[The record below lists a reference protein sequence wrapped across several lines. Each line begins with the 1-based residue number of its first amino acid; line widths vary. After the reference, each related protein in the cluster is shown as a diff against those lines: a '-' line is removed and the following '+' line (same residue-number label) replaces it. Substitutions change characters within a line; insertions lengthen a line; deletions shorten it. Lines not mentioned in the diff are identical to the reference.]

1 MYIDI
6 FNGDADGI
14 LSLIQLR
21 KALPLA
27 SDNHKLI
34 TGVKRDISL
43 CKNVSSQDANDA
55 IVTVLDISYDKN
67 YQDIERLLGYVS
79 QIAYFDH
86 HQADKLISNPKL
98 KAHIDTSADTC
109 TALIV
114 SNSLDKKYQLWA
126 IAAAYGDNL
135 HHIAE
140 NEAGLLKLNSEQ
152 KAQLKELGILI
163 NYNGYGSIIDDLYYH
178 PADLY
183 HELIKYETPF
193 DVIADKHSCF
203 YKLRQGYENDSKN
216 LDSLDIQDFDELKLV
231 KLPNQ
236 PWARR
241 VSGTLGNDLSNKYR
255 DKAIII
261 ATTKDNGNYLISL
274 RAPKIKSFG
283 AADICSEFATGGG
296 RESAAG
302 VNDLPIEIL
311 DIFIQKV
318 SISCI
323 QKH

>member
-21 KALPLA
+21 KALPVA
-27 SDNHKLI
+27 SDNHRLI

-67 YQDIERLLGYVS
+67 YQDIERLLECVS
-79 QIAYFDH
+79 QITYFDH
-86 HQADKLISNPKL
+86 HQADQLISNPRL
-98 KAHIDTSADTC
+98 KSYINTAADIC

-114 SNSLDKKYQLWA
+114 SNSLDKKYHLWA
-126 IAAAYGDNL
+126 IVAAYGDNL
-135 HHIAE
+135 HHIAD
-140 NEAGLLKLNSEQ
+140 NEADLLKLNSEQ
-152 KAQLKELGILI
+152 KAQLKELGMLI
-163 NYNGYGSIIDDLYYH
+163 NYNGYGSTIDDLYYH

-183 HELIKYETPF
+183 YDLIKYETPF
-193 DVIADKHSCF
+193 DVIADTKSCF
-203 YKLRQGYENDSKN
+203 YNLKAGFARDNKN
-216 LDSLDIQDFDELKLV
+216 LDNLKCEDLENLKLV

-241 VSGTLGNDLSNKYR
+241 VSGTLGNDLANKYH

-274 RAPKIKSFG
+274 RAPKNKPFG
-283 AADICSEFATGGG
+283 AADICSQFATGGG
-296 RESAAG
+296 REAAAG
-302 VNDLPIEIL
+302 VNDLLKGEL
-311 DIFIQKV
+311 DKFVNKV
-318 SISCI
+318 
-323 QKH
+323 QRYYG

>member
-21 KALPLA
+21 KALPVA
-27 SDNHKLI
+27 SNSHTLI

-43 CKNVSSQDANDA
+43 CKDVSNQDANDA
-55 IVTVLDISYDKN
+55 VVIVLDISYDKN
-67 YQDIERLLGYVS
+67 YQDIERLLHYVS
-79 QIAYFDH
+79 QITYFDH
-86 HQADKLISNPKL
+86 HQADQLISNSRL

-114 SNSLDKKYQLWA
+114 SNSLDKKYHLWA

-135 HHIAE
+135 HHIAD
-140 NEAGLLKLNSEQ
+140 NEADLLKLNSEQ
-152 KAQLKELGILI
+152 KAQLKELGVLI
-163 NYNGYGSIIDDLYYH
+163 NYNGYGSTIDDLYYH

-203 YKLRQGYENDSKN
+203 YKLKQGYEDDSKN
-216 LDSLDIQDFDELKLV
+216 LDNLDIEDFNKLKLV

-241 VSGTLGNDLSNKYR
+241 VSGTLGNDLANKYR

-261 ATTKDNGNYLISL
+261 ATTKDSGNYLISL
-274 RAPKIKSFG
+274 RAPKNKPFG
-283 AADICSEFATGGG
+283 AADICSQFATGGG
-296 RESAAG
+296 REAAAG
-302 VNDLPIEIL
+302 VNDLLKGEL
-311 DIFIQKV
+311 DIFVNKV
-318 SISCI
+318 
-323 QKH
+323 QRYYG

>member
-21 KALPLA
+21 KALPVA
-27 SDNHKLI
+27 SNSHTLI

-43 CKNVSSQDANDA
+43 CKNVSNQDAENA
-55 IVTVLDISYDKN
+55 NVTVLDISYDKN

-79 QIAYFDH
+79 QMAYFDH

-98 KAHIDTSADTC
+98 KSHINTAADIC

-114 SNSLDKKYQLWA
+114 SSKLDKKYHLWA

-135 HHIAE
+135 HHMAD
-140 NEAGLLKLNSEQ
+140 NEADLLKLNSEQ
-152 KAQLKELGILI
+152 KAHLKELGMLI
-163 NYNGYGSIIDDLYYH
+163 NYNGYGSTIDDLYYH

-183 HELIKYETPF
+183 YDLIKYETPF
-193 DVIADKHSCF
+193 DVIADTKSCF
-203 YKLRQGYENDSKN
+203 YKLKQGYENDSEN

-231 KLPNQ
+231 KLPDQ

-241 VSGTLGNDLSNKYR
+241 VSGTLGNDLANKYR

-261 ATTKDNGNYLISL
+261 ATVKDNGNYLISL
-274 RAPKIKSFG
+274 RAPKNKPFG
-283 AADICSEFATGGG
+283 AADICSQFATGGG
-296 RESAAG
+296 REAAAG
-302 VNDLPIEIL
+302 VNDLLKGEL
-311 DIFIQKV
+311 DKFVNKV
-318 SISCI
+318 
-323 QKH
+323 QRYYG

>member
-21 KALPLA
+21 KAVPVA
-27 SDNHKLI
+27 SDKHRLI

-43 CKNVSSQDANDA
+43 CKNISNQDANNA
-55 IVTVLDISYDKN
+55 VVTVLDISYEKN
-67 YQDIERLLGYVS
+67 YQDIERLLEYVS

-98 KAHIDTSADTC
+98 KANINTSADIC

-114 SNSLDKKYQLWA
+114 SSRLDKKYHLWA

-135 HHIAE
+135 HHIAD
-140 NEAGLLKLNSEQ
+140 NEADLFKLNSEQ
-152 KAQLKELGILI
+152 KVQLKELGMLI
-163 NYNGYGSIIDDLYYH
+163 NYNGYGSTIDDLYYH

-183 HELIKYETPF
+183 HELMRYETPF
-193 DVIADKHSCF
+193 DVIADTKSCF
-203 YKLRQGYENDSKN
+203 YKLREGYENDSKN
-216 LDSLDIQDFDELKLV
+216 LDSLDIQDFESLKLI
-231 KLPNQ
+231 KLHNQ

-241 VSGTLGNDLSNKYR
+241 VSGTLGNNLANKYH

-261 ATTKDNGNYLISL
+261 ATVKENGNYLISL
-274 RAPKIKSFG
+274 RAPKINHLVRLIFVHNSPPEVVERLLRGLMILMQK
-283 AADICSEFATGGG
+283 
-296 RESAAG
+296 
-302 VNDLPIEIL
+302 DLMN
-311 DIFIQKV
+311 
-318 SISCI
+318 
-323 QKH
+323 